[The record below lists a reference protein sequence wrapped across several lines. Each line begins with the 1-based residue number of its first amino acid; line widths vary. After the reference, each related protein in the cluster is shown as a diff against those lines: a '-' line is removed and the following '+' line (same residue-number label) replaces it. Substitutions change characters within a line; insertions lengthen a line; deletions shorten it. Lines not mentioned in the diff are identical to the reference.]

1 MGVWLLCQILS
12 KEFWASLYGQ
22 KVVFLLSCFID
33 IDEKIPQLLTF
44 STASKKTSD
53 FKRYLEKENSA

>member
-44 STASKKTSD
+44 STASN